1 MSRLDELILELC
13 PNGVEYKQLKDLGVF
28 YGGLTGK
35 SKDDFE
41 NGNKIFITYKNVY
54 SNPSLDLHPAERVK
68 IGETE
73 NQRTLKYGDVIFTG
87 SSETPDECGIS
98 SVVTEIPQDDLYLN
112 SFCFIFRFDD
122 LNGVYPPFMKHLF
135 RSSSIR
141 KQIGRTANGV
151 TRYNVSKKLM
161 AKISIPIP
169 PMEIQKEIVCLLDDF
184 TAKTTELQAELNK
197 EYEARKKQHEYY
209 RETVLNDNLDSMTV
223 KIGDVA
229 DLKAGATPKTSN
241 PEFWENGT
249 IPWMSSGEVN
259 QGKVTYTEKKITEL
273 GYNSSSTK
281 MLPSETVVIALAGQ
295 GKTRGTV
302 AITQIPLCT
311 NQSLCGIC
319 AKDELNS
326 MYLYHYLKSRYEDL
340 RAISNGDGTR
350 GGLNLKMI
358 ANYDIPLPPL
368 EVQMKIVNILDKLD
382 SINNDMYSSINN
394 EIESRQKQYEFYR
407 DKLLTFKELK

>member
-1 MSRLDELILELC
+1 MSRLDDLIKSLC
-13 PNGVEYKQLKDLGVF
+13 PDGVKCYNLGAIAELRSGWGFPV
-28 YGGLTGK
+28 K
-35 SKDDFE
+35 E
-41 NGNKIFITYKNVY
+41 QGNKI
-54 SNPSLDLHPAERVK
+54 A
-68 IGETE
+68 
-73 NQRTLKYGDVIFTG
+73 
-87 SSETPDECGIS
+87 
-98 SVVTEIPQDDLYLN
+98 EIPFYKVADMNNSLIFMGEACNYVTHETAQKLKCNPAPKGTIIFPKVGATIRTDKKRIIVTDSCYDNNIMGVIAKESIVNSKYLYYYL
-112 SFCFIFRFDD
+112 SKVPLITFAK
-122 LNGVYPPFMKHLF
+122 GEGAVP
-135 RSSSIR
+135 SI
-141 KQIGRTANGV
+141 
-151 TRYNVSKKLM
+151 SKESLSNFKL
-161 AKISIPIP
+161 PIP
-169 PMEIQKEIVCLLDDF
+169 PLEVQEEIVRLLDDF
-184 TAKTTELQAELNK
+184 TAKTTELQDKLNEEL
-197 EYEARKKQHEYY
+197 EARKKQYEYY

-281 MLPSETVVIALAGQ
+281 ILPSETVVIALAGQ

-394 EIESRQKQYEFYR
+394 EIKSRQKQYEFYR
-407 DKLLTFKELK
+407 DKLLTFKESNESEVN

>member
-1 MSRLDELILELC
+1 MSKLEELIQELC
-13 PNGVEYKQLKDLGVF
+13 PNGVNFKRIDSVTKVLRGKRLTKKELVENGEYPVF
-28 YGGLTGK
+28 HGGLEPLGFYNQYNRDSETTMIINVGASAGTVGFC
-35 SKDDFE
+35 SKRFWSSDGCFCIENSPILDSKFIYLYLSSKEKDFISKVRHA
-41 NGNKIFITYKNVY
+41 GIPTLDKNVIEGY
-54 SNPSLDLHPAERVK
+54 L
-68 IGETE
+68 
-73 NQRTLKYGDVIFTG
+73 
-87 SSETPDECGIS
+87 
-98 SVVTEIPQDDLYLN
+98 IP
-112 SFCFIFRFDD
+112 
-122 LNGVYPPFMKHLF
+122 VPPLE
-135 RSSSIR
+135 
-141 KQIGRTANGV
+141 V
-151 TRYNVSKKLM
+151 
-161 AKISIPIP
+161 
-169 PMEIQKEIVCLLDDF
+169 QKEIVRLLDEF
-184 TAKTTELQAELNK
+184 IAKTTELQDKLNEEL
-197 EYEARKKQHEYY
+197 EARKKQYEYY

-407 DKLLTFKELK
+407 DKLLTFKELNESEVN

>member
-1 MSRLDELILELC
+1 MSKLEELIQELC
-13 PNGVEYKQLKDLGVF
+13 PDGVQYAPLWTLTAWDKKFKSVEKHKQSKIKKYKYYLANELQQLESEEGTVKILTTNVSDLWANECDVKNDVINAEIVCIPWGGNPIVQYFNGK
-28 YGGLTGK
+28 
-35 SKDDFE
+35 
-41 NGNKIFITYKNVY
+41 FITGDNRIAT
-54 SNPSLDLHPAERVK
+54 SLDTKVLDNKFLYYLLENNLDIIKSFYRGSGLKHPDMSKVLDM
-68 IGETE
+68 I
-73 NQRTLKYGDVIFTG
+73 
-87 SSETPDECGIS
+87 
-98 SVVTEIPQDDLYLN
+98 IP
-112 SFCFIFRFDD
+112 
-122 LNGVYPPFMKHLF
+122 VPPLE
-135 RSSSIR
+135 
-141 KQIGRTANGV
+141 V
-151 TRYNVSKKLM
+151 
-161 AKISIPIP
+161 
-169 PMEIQKEIVCLLDDF
+169 QKEIVRLLDDF

-197 EYEARKKQHEYY
+197 EYEARKKQYEYY
-209 RETVLNDNLDSMTV
+209 RETVLNDNLDSMKV

-394 EIESRQKQYEFYR
+394 EIESRQKQYEYYR

>member
-1 MSRLDELILELC
+1 MSKLEELIQELC
-13 PNGVEYKQLKDLGVF
+13 PDGVEYKSITDVF
-28 YGGLTGK
+28 DIRGGYTPSK
-35 SKDDFE
+35 SNLEYWTNGTIPWFRMEDIRE
-41 NGNKIFITYKNVY
+41 NGHVLSKALQYVSQSAVKKNGLFPANSIALATSATIGEHALITVECLGNQRFTFFSCKEKYNKIINMNFMNHYFCVIDEWCKEH
-54 SNPSLDLHPAERVK
+54 L
-68 IGETE
+68 
-73 NQRTLKYGDVIFTG
+73 NQGSFASVDMTALKKL
-87 SSETPDECGIS
+87 
-98 SVVTEIPQDDLYLN
+98 EIP
-112 SFCFIFRFDD
+112 
-122 LNGVYPPFMKHLF
+122 VPPLE
-135 RSSSIR
+135 
-141 KQIGRTANGV
+141 V
-151 TRYNVSKKLM
+151 
-161 AKISIPIP
+161 
-169 PMEIQKEIVCLLDDF
+169 QKEIVRLLDDF

-197 EYEARKKQHEYY
+197 EYEARKKQYEYY
-209 RETVLNDNLDSMTV
+209 RETVLNDNLDSMKV

>member
-1 MSRLDELILELC
+1 MSKLDELIQELC
-13 PNGVEYKQLKDLGVF
+13 PNGVEFVPLWSITAWDKKFNAVDKAMQPKVYKYPVLLAKDLFAMQQEKGDVF
-28 YGGLTGK
+28 LLSTGTETGWTTEKIAGDYLCKGEVVTLPWGK
-35 SKDDFE
+35 SSPVKGLIKYY
-41 NGNKIFITYKNVY
+41 NGKFVTGDNRIAT
-54 SNPSLDLHPAERVK
+54 SLD
-68 IGETE
+68 TE
-73 NQRTLKYGDVIFTG
+73 KLLNKYLYYWMVNQGDVIDTFYRG
-87 SSETPDECGIS
+87 SGIKHPS
-98 SVVTEIPQDDLYLN
+98 MFHVLTMTIP
-112 SFCFIFRFDD
+112 
-122 LNGVYPPFMKHLF
+122 V
-135 RSSSIR
+135 
-141 KQIGRTANGV
+141 
-151 TRYNVSKKLM
+151 
-161 AKISIPIP
+161 P
-169 PMEIQKEIVCLLDDF
+169 PMEVQREIVRLLDDF
-184 TAKTTELQAELNK
+184 TAKTAELQAELNK
-197 EYEARKKQHEYY
+197 EYEARKKQYEYY

>member
-1 MSRLDELILELC
+1 MSKLDELIQELC
-13 PNGVEYKQLKDLGVF
+13 PDGVEYKKIKEVYKRIKG
-28 YGGLTGK
+28 TPITAAK
-35 SKDDFE
+35 MKEIADD
-41 NGNKIFITYKNVY
+41 NGDVKIFAGGKTIVYAFEKDIPNANITRIPAVLVQSRGVIDVVYYDLPFTFKNEMWAY
-54 SNPSLDLHPAERVK
+54 THENP
-68 IGETE
+68 I
-73 NQRTLKYGDVIFTG
+73 TLKFLYYVLKNNINKFRDEAAGMG
-87 SSETPDECGIS
+87 SMPQIS
-98 SVVTEIPQDDLYLN
+98 LKVTEDFNMP
-112 SFCFIFRFDD
+112 
-122 LNGVYPPFMKHLF
+122 VPPLEV
-135 RSSSIR
+135 
-141 KQIGRTANGV
+141 Q
-151 TRYNVSKKLM
+151 
-161 AKISIPIP
+161 
-169 PMEIQKEIVCLLDDF
+169 QEIVHLLDDF
-184 TAKTTELQAELNK
+184 TAKTAELQAELNK
-197 EYEARKKQHEYY
+197 EYEARKKQYEYY

>member
-1 MSRLDELILELC
+1 MSRLDDLIKSLC
-13 PNGVEYKQLKDLGVF
+13 PDGVKCYNLGAIAELRSGWGFPV
-28 YGGLTGK
+28 K
-35 SKDDFE
+35 E
-41 NGNKIFITYKNVY
+41 QGNKI
-54 SNPSLDLHPAERVK
+54 A
-68 IGETE
+68 
-73 NQRTLKYGDVIFTG
+73 
-87 SSETPDECGIS
+87 
-98 SVVTEIPQDDLYLN
+98 EIPFYKVADMNNSLIFMGEASNYVTHETAQKLKCNPAPKGTIIFPKVGATIRTDKKRIIVTDSCYDNNIMGVIAKESIVNSKYLYYYL
-112 SFCFIFRFDD
+112 SKVPLITFAK
-122 LNGVYPPFMKHLF
+122 GEGAVP
-135 RSSSIR
+135 SI
-141 KQIGRTANGV
+141 
-151 TRYNVSKKLM
+151 SKESLSNFKL
-161 AKISIPIP
+161 PIP
-169 PMEIQKEIVCLLDDF
+169 PLEVQEEIVRLLDDF
-184 TAKTTELQAELNK
+184 TAKTTELQDKLNEEL
-197 EYEARKKQHEYY
+197 EARKKQYEYY

-281 MLPSETVVIALAGQ
+281 ILPSETVVIALAGQ

-394 EIESRQKQYEFYR
+394 EIKSRQKQYEFYR
-407 DKLLTFKELK
+407 DKLLTFKESNESEVN